1 MKVFPWIWTMFN
13 VIIGAV
19 TLAMGNWTSDAWA
32 IYHCVTAK
40 MKLIKTQSKHSPS
53 CLPEGTFVEKV
64 QCKDHK
70 IIQNI
75 GIIDQKNGWKSG
87 SLYNPHTLLR
97 HWVEAFKLSIIDE
110 KISLEQEALKIANMP
125 IDCFSSKA
133 FEVLRSTLQKWLL
146 FFAYE
151 VIGLFYL
158 FKFVSE
164 TGQNLQFSRIIFHSR
179 GCPNFNSPNIQIT
192 IHQIVFLL
200 VFVVVVVFFCFFSFV
215 KFCVK

>member
-1 MKVFPWIWTMFN
+1 
-13 VIIGAV
+13 
-19 TLAMGNWTSDAWA
+19 
-32 IYHCVTAK
+32 
-40 MKLIKTQSKHSPS
+40 
-53 CLPEGTFVEKV
+53 
-64 QCKDHK
+64 
-70 IIQNI
+70 
-75 GIIDQKNGWKSG
+75 
-87 SLYNPHTLLR
+87 
-97 HWVEAFKLSIIDE
+97 
-110 KISLEQEALKIANMP
+110 MP

-215 KFCVK
+215 KFCVKQFFIFLNQASGGGACHIRAIQVCAAVKGMVFRQFTLGQGI

>member
-1 MKVFPWIWTMFN
+1 MGEN
-13 VIIGAV
+13 LDHCIIHIPCYDTEV
-19 TLAMGNWTSDAWA
+19 
-32 IYHCVTAK
+32 
-40 MKLIKTQSKHSPS
+40 KL
-53 CLPEGTFVEKV
+53 
-64 QCKDHK
+64 
-70 IIQNI
+70 
-75 GIIDQKNGWKSG
+75 
-87 SLYNPHTLLR
+87 
-97 HWVEAFKLSIIDE
+97 IDE

-125 IDCFSSKA
+125 TDCFTSKA

-200 VFVVVVVFFCFFSFV
+200 VFVVVVVVVVVFHLLNFA
-215 KFCVK
+215 